1 MERFK
6 QTSKTLFKKSQR
18 GDISMKTLNRIS
30 IFVLIMGSLMTM
42 SWANAAGIGNN
53 IVVRLAGTGV
63 AYAGDEL
70 FGEFG
75 LTPVGAACFDVDLV
89 DAKSGNVIGTA
100 TDCLSSITPSATDN
114 GLMLTGTTF
123 FYFPGGTLISQ
134 GMTTVQPVLH
144 GSADFTHITGA
155 VPSPGDNSVVYGD
168 GKFKKAA
175 GPVRLSGAVNLSA
188 LGSDGQITFDCV
200 FIIDI

>member
-1 MERFK
+1 MWRDFDENTE
-6 QTSKTLFKKSQR
+6 Q
-18 GDISMKTLNRIS
+18 NN
-30 IFVLIMGSLMTM
+30 IFILIIASLMTT

-53 IVVRLAGTGV
+53 IVVRLAGTGQ

-70 FGEFG
+70 FEEFG
-75 LTPVGAACFDVDLV
+75 LTPLDATCFDVDLV
-89 DAKSGNVIGTA
+89 DAKTGNVIGA
-100 TDCLSSITPSATDN
+100 ASDCLSSITPSATDN

-123 FYFPGGTLISQ
+123 FFFPGGTLISQ
-134 GMTTVQPVLH
+134 GLTTVQPVLH
-144 GSADFTHITGA
+144 GSANFTHTTGA

-175 GPVRLSGAVNLSA
+175 GPVRLSGAVNLGA
-188 LGSDGQITFDCV
+188 LNSDGLITFDCV